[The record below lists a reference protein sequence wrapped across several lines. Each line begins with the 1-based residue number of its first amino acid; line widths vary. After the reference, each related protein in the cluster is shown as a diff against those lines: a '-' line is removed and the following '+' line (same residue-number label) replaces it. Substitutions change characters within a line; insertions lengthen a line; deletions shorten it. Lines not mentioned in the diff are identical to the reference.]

1 MCYDAATLAKK
12 KKVYAKRFGLE
23 ESSVEDVQNK
33 IPPIYHTSG
42 FANPLMPVVTADQKD
57 VMQAFEWGLIPHWA
71 KDVVTAMKMNKQ
83 TLNARVETITEKASF
98 RNSAGKK
105 HCWVI
110 VDGFFEYHHLK
121 GKTYPFFIQNQD
133 RSPFALA
140 GLWETWRNEKEGI
153 VKNTVSIVTAPGNGI
168 MAKIHN
174 NPKME
179 GPRMP
184 LILSPE
190 NEQLWL
196 DLVNQ
201 REGEPKNDY
210 LSLFEKDLMQL
221 NLQAHPVSKLR
232 GKAYVGNVPEIQEP
246 KQYPELKDLLSKIQ

>member
-1 MCYDAATLAKK
+1 MCYDVATLTKK
-12 KKVYAKRFGLE
+12 KNVYAKLFGVD
-23 ESSVEDVQNK
+23 ESSVGDVQNAN
-33 IPPIYHTSG
+33 PPLFHTTG
-42 FANPLMPVVTADQKD
+42 FANPLLPVVTADQKD
-57 VMQAFEWGLIPHWA
+57 VMQAFEWGLIPHWT
-71 KDVVTAMKMNKQ
+71 KDVLMAMKMNKQ

-110 VDGFFEYHHLK
+110 VDGFYEYHHLK

-133 RSPFALA
+133 QSPFALA

-153 VKNTVSIVTAPGNGI
+153 VKNTLSIVTAPGNGI

-184 LILSPE
+184 LVLTPE
-190 NEQLWL
+190 NQQLWL
-196 DLVNQ
+196 DFANQ
-201 REGEPKNDY
+201 SDQEPQKDY
-210 LSLFEKDLMQL
+210 LSHFEKDLL
-221 NLQAHPVSKLR
+221 ELKLQAHPVNKLR
-232 GKAYVGNVPEIQEP
+232 GKAYAGNVAEIQQAIE
-246 KQYPELKDLLSKIQ
+246 YPELKDLLSKIQ